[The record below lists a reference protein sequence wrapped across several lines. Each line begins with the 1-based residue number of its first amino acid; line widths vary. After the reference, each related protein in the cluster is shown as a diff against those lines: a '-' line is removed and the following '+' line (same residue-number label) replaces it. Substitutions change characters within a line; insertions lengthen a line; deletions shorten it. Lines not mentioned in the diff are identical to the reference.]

1 VDLFSFD
8 EPYLQRL
15 RDRDHA
21 TERHFVAYFNK
32 LLVIKLR
39 SRLRSAQEIED
50 IRQETFVRVLKAVRI
65 EGTIRQPERLGAFVN
80 SICNNVLQEYFRSS
94 QRTDQFD
101 EDAPEP
107 ADPSPDV
114 DGMLVTL
121 QAIDQVRRILAE
133 LPERD
138 RRLLRAIFME
148 EKDKDDVCREMG
160 VNREYLRVLLHRA
173 KQTFRVSFAK
183 SVAGYWSL
191 EQ

>member
-32 LLVIKLR
+32 LLLIKLR
-39 SRLRSAQEIED
+39 SRLRSDQEIED
-50 IRQETFVRVLKAVRI
+50 IRQETFVRVLRAVRT

-183 SVAGYWSL
+183 SDAGNWSL